1 MGKVT
6 QQAGVRLEGQL
17 CRPGLSPE
25 QGHRDVDWS
34 IVDLLQRGEGWAP
47 RRDV

>member
-6 QQAGVRLEGQL
+6 HQAGARLEGQL

-25 QGHRDVDWS
+25 HGHRGVDRS

-47 RRDV
+47 RRDM